1 MPQNRPN
8 ITGLILFILH
18 SAILQQSISNYS
30 AIVQHSI
37 SNYSAIVPQ
46 SLSISD
52 PQDFPTILSKCNTLV
67 SRPLSGLHGEFYNI
81 LYSGTGWV
89 IELGEN
95 LESLTVQQ

>member
-18 SAILQQSISNYS
+18 SAILQQSISNYFT
-30 AIVQHSI
+30 IVQHSI
-37 SNYSAIVPQ
+37 SNYSAIVQQ

-52 PQDFPTILSKCNTLV
+52 PQDFPTILGKCNTLL
-67 SRPLSGLHGEFYNI
+67 SRSFSGLHGEFYDS

-89 IELGEN
+89 IELGKTW
-95 LESLTVQQ
+95 SL